1 MKRFACFALVSAQ
14 LLFLSTRVLSG
25 QTVAEEAVE
34 SGVHVTREPLCAG
47 TISPMQYGQFVEY
60 LCDLVPAMWAE
71 KLWDGSFEGLSPY
84 NFVFLQETDFKQ
96 KPWYPSGEVN
106 RAQVALDTNT
116 VVSGAAS
123 KTITIEAGAPATAGI
138 SQDGIFVER
147 GQPCNLT
154 IWLRARGVNPPSA
167 CGCITRPKS
176 MPPASSNRARNG
188 RSSRPGSWPQ
198 PRM

>member
-1 MKRFACFALVSAQ
+1 
-14 LLFLSTRVLSG
+14 
-25 QTVAEEAVE
+25 
-34 SGVHVTREPLCAG
+34 
-47 TISPMQYGQFVEY
+47 MQYGQFVEY

-188 RSSRPGSWPQ
+188 RSSRPGSCPQ

>member
-84 NFVFLQETDFKQ
+84 NFVFLQETDLKQ
-96 KPWYPSGEVN
+96 KPWYPCGEVN

-123 KTITIEAGAPATAGI
+123 KTITIEAGAP
-138 SQDGIFVER
+138 
-147 GQPCNLT
+147 
-154 IWLRARGVNPPSA
+154 
-167 CGCITRPKS
+167 
-176 MPPASSNRARNG
+176 
-188 RSSRPGSWPQ
+188 
-198 PRM
+198 